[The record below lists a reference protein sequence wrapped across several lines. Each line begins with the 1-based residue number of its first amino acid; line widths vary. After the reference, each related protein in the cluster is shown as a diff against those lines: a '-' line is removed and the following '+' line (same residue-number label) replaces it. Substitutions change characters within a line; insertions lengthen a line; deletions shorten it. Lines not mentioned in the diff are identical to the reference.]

1 MDRRVR
7 LRFAPSPTGPLHI
20 GGVRTALYS
29 YLYAKQK
36 GGDFLLRIEDTDQTR
51 FVPGAEEY
59 IIEALNWCGIK
70 TDEGVGIG
78 GKHAPYRQSERKESG
93 IYKKYA
99 EELVNAGH
107 AYYAFDTAEELDAAR
122 KNAEV
127 NGKSFSYNAQS
138 RGQLNNSLNL
148 ADDQVQ
154 TLLASTNYVIRLKV
168 NANEDVHLKDL
179 IRGDVKF
186 NSNIVDDKVLLK
198 SDGMPTYHLAHIV
211 DDYLM
216 EITHA
221 VRGEEWL
228 PSAPAHVLIYQYL
241 GWTDRMPLYAHLPL
255 LLKPDGNGK
264 LSKRD
269 GDRLG
274 FPVFPLEWKDPSGGE
289 ISSGYREKGYEPEAF
304 VNMLALLGWNPGTEQ
319 EILSMSEL
327 IEKFSFEH
335 VHKAGAKFNPEKT
348 LWFNTQYVHHTA
360 SSILADKLKTQVTAA
375 LNLSEND
382 AKMQAHF
389 LTAATDLIKPRVHFA
404 HELYQTAPYLFSA
417 PAEYDAQVIAKRWK
431 PELHGFYEQ
440 LMIDFTALPEFNSVH
455 ADAQFKQSAADAGIK
470 PGDVLQLFRVMLSG
484 QGSGVDL
491 FGMIALLGKD
501 EVSARINKALSH
513 LKNK

>member
-1 MDRRVR
+1 MNKRVR

-59 IIEALNWCGIK
+59 IIESLNWCGIK
-70 TDEGVGIG
+70 IDEGVSVG
-78 GKHAPYRQSERKESG
+78 GEHAPYRQSERKELG
-93 IYKKYA
+93 MYKKYA
-99 EELVNAGH
+99 EQLIASGH
-107 AYYAFDTAEELDAAR
+107 AYYAFDSAEELDAVR
-122 KNAEV
+122 KEAEI
-127 NGKSFSYNAQS
+127 NKQSFSYNAQN
-138 RGQLNNSLNL
+138 RGQLRNSLSLPANE
-148 ADDQVQ
+148 VE
-154 TLLASTNYVIRLKV
+154 TLLTTNNYVIRLKV
-168 NANEDVHLKDL
+168 EANEEIHLKDL

-241 GWTDRMPLYAHLPL
+241 GWTDLMPQYAHLPL

-274 FPVFPLEWKDPSGGE
+274 FPVFPLEWKDPSSGE
-289 ISSGYREKGYEPEAF
+289 ISSGYRERGYEPNAF

-319 EILSMSEL
+319 EILSMNDL

-348 LWFNTQYVHHTA
+348 LWFNTQYVHHMA
-360 SSILADKLKTQVTAA
+360 NEILAEKLKTQVVAA
-375 LNLSEND
+375 LNLNKND
-382 AKMQAHF
+382 ALLHDNY
-389 LTAATDLIKPRVHFA
+389 LITAASLIKPRVHFA
-404 HELYQTAPYLFSA
+404 HDLFQTAPYLFEA
-417 PAEYDAQVIAKRWK
+417 PTMYDALVVEKRWK
-431 PELHGFYEQ
+431 QELQPFFEQ
-440 LMIDFTALPEFNSVH
+440 LINDFKSIQEFTLAN
-455 ADAQFKQSAADAGIK
+455 AEAQFKQSAANANLK
-470 PGDVLQLFRVMLSG
+470 PGDVLQLFRVILSG
-484 QGSGVDL
+484 HGSGVDL
-491 FGMIALLGKD
+491 FGMIALLGQE
-501 EVSARINKALSH
+501 EVSTRINNALAH
-513 LKNK
+513 FKK

>member
-1 MDRRVR
+1 MNRRVR

-59 IIEALNWCGIK
+59 IIESLNWCGIK
-70 TDEGVGIG
+70 IDEGVSVG
-78 GKHAPYRQSERKESG
+78 GKHAPYRQSERKELG
-93 IYKKYA
+93 MYKKYA
-99 EELVNAGH
+99 EQLIASGH
-107 AYYAFDTAEELDAAR
+107 AYYAFDTAEELDEVR
-122 KNAEV
+122 KEAE
-127 NGKSFSYNAQS
+127 NNKQSFSYSAQN
-138 RGQLNNSLNL
+138 RGQLRNSLSLPANEV
-148 ADDQVQ
+148 AS
-154 TLLASTNYVIRLKV
+154 LLASNHFVIRLKV
-168 NANEDVHLKDL
+168 EANEEIHLKDL

-241 GWTDRMPLYAHLPL
+241 GWTDLMPQYAHLPL

-274 FPVFPLEWKDPSGGE
+274 FPVFPLEWKDPLSGE
-289 ISSGYREKGYEPEAF
+289 ISSGYRERGYEPDAF

-348 LWFNTQYVHHTA
+348 LWFNTQYVHQMANH
-360 SSILADKLKTQVTAA
+360 ILAEKLKKQVIAT
-375 LNLSEND
+375 LNISDSDERLKDN
-382 AKMQAHF
+382 F
-389 LTAATDLIKPRVHFA
+389 LTAASELIKPRVHFT
-404 HELYQTAPYLFSA
+404 HELLQTASYLFEA
-417 PAEYDAQVIAKRWK
+417 PNQYDTQVIEKRWK
-431 PELHGFYEQ
+431 PELQLFYEQ
-440 LMIDFTALPEFNSVH
+440 LILDFNALQEFNAQN
-455 ADAQFKQSAADAGIK
+455 ADAQFKQSAANAGLK
-470 PGDVLQLFRVMLSG
+470 PGDVLQLFRVILSG

-491 FGMIALLGKD
+491 FGMIALLGKE
-501 EVSARINKALSH
+501 EVSTRINKALAH
-513 LKNK
+513 FKK

>member
-1 MDRRVR
+1 MNRRVR

-59 IIEALNWCGIK
+59 IIESLHWCGIK
-70 TDEGVGIG
+70 IDEGVSVG
-78 GKHAPYRQSERKESG
+78 GKHAPYRQSERKELG
-93 IYKKYA
+93 MYKKYA
-99 EELVNAGH
+99 EQLIASGH
-107 AYYAFDTAEELDAAR
+107 AYYAFDTAEDLDAFR
-122 KNAEV
+122 KAAEAK
-127 NGKSFSYNAQS
+127 GESFSYSAQS
-138 RGQLNNSLNL
+138 RGQLRNSTSLPGNE
-148 ADDQVQ
+148 VEN
-154 TLLASTNYVIRLKV
+154 LLASKNYVIRLKV
-168 NANEDVHLKDL
+168 EANEEIHLKDL

-241 GWTDRMPLYAHLPL
+241 GWTDLMPQYAHLPL

-274 FPVFPLEWKDPSGGE
+274 FPVFPLEWKDPSSGE
-289 ISSGYREKGYEPEAF
+289 ISSGYRERGYEPDAF

-319 EILSMSEL
+319 EILSMNEL

-348 LWFNTQYVHHTA
+348 LWFNSQYVHHMA
-360 SSILADKLKTQVTAA
+360 NQRLAEKLKAQVITALNISQSDERLKDTFLNTAA
-375 LNLSEND
+375 E
-382 AKMQAHF
+382 
-389 LTAATDLIKPRVHFA
+389 LIKPRVHFT
-404 HELYQTAPYLFSA
+404 HELYQTAPYLFDG
-417 PAEYDAQVIAKRWK
+417 PVQYDAQVIEKRWK
-431 PELHGFYEQ
+431 PELQPFFEQ
-440 LMIDFTALPEFNSVH
+440 LINDFKNTQEFTTAN
-455 ADAQFKQSAADAGIK
+455 ADAQFKQSAANAGLK

-501 EVSARINKALSH
+501 EVSARINKALAH
-513 LKNK
+513 FKK

>member
-1 MDRRVR
+1 MNRRVR

-59 IIEALNWCGIK
+59 IIESLNWCGIK
-70 TDEGVGIG
+70 IDEGVSVG
-78 GKHAPYRQSERKESG
+78 GKHAPYRQSERKELG

-99 EELVNAGH
+99 AQLIASGH
-107 AYYAFDTAEELDAAR
+107 AYYAFDTAEELDAVR
-122 KNAEV
+122 KEAE
-127 NGKSFSYNAQS
+127 NNKQSFSYCAHN
-138 RGQLNNSLNL
+138 RGQLRNSLSL
-148 ADDQVQ
+148 PASEVE
-154 TLLASTNYVIRLKV
+154 TLLATNNYVIRLKV
-168 NANEDVHLKDL
+168 KANEEIHLKDL

-241 GWTDRMPLYAHLPL
+241 GWTDLMPQYAHLPL

-274 FPVFPLEWKDPSGGE
+274 FPVFPLEWKDPSSGE
-289 ISSGYREKGYEPEAF
+289 ISSGYRERGYEPDAF

-319 EILSMSEL
+319 EILSMNEL

-348 LWFNTQYVHHTA
+348 LWFNTQYVHHMA
-360 SSILADKLKTQVTAA
+360 NELLAAKLKIQVVAA
-375 LNLSEND
+375 LNLNEKD
-382 AKMQAHF
+382 ARLEDNF
-389 LTAATDLIKPRVHFA
+389 LSTAASLIKPRVHFT
-404 HELYQTAPYLFSA
+404 HELYQTAPYLFEA
-417 PAEYDAQVIAKRWK
+417 PTQYDTQVIEKRWK
-431 PELHGFYEQ
+431 PELQPFFEQ
-440 LMIDFTALPEFNSVH
+440 LILDLNVIDEFNAAH
-455 ADAQFKQSAADAGIK
+455 TDAQFKQSAANAGLK
-470 PGDVLQLFRVMLSG
+470 PGDVLQLFRVILSG

-491 FGMIALLGKD
+491 FGMIALLGKE
-501 EVSARINKALSH
+501 EVSARINKALAH
-513 LKNK
+513 FKK

>member
-1 MDRRVR
+1 MNKRVR

-29 YLYAKQK
+29 YLYAKK
-36 GGDFLLRIEDTDQTR
+36 HGGDFLLRIEDTDQTR

-59 IIEALNWCGIK
+59 IIESLHWCGIK
-70 TDEGVGIG
+70 IDEGVSVG
-78 GKHAPYRQSERKESG
+78 GKHAPYRQSERKELG

-99 EELVNAGH
+99 EQLIASGH
-107 AYYAFDTAEELDAAR
+107 AYYAFDTAEELDLVR
-122 KNAEV
+122 KEAES
-127 NGKSFSYNAQS
+127 NKISFSYNAQS
-138 RGQLNNSLNL
+138 RGQLRNSLSLPANE
-148 ADDQVQ
+148 VES
-154 TLLASTNYVIRLKV
+154 LLATNNYVIRLKV
-168 NANEDVHLKDL
+168 NANEEIHLKDL

-241 GWTDRMPLYAHLPL
+241 GWTDLMPQYAHLPL

-274 FPVFPLEWKDPSGGE
+274 FPVFPLEWKDPSSGE
-289 ISSGYREKGYEPEAF
+289 VSSGYRERGYEPDAF

-319 EILSMSEL
+319 EILSMQEL

-348 LWFNTQYVHHTA
+348 LWFNTQYVHHKSNEELGA
-360 SSILADKLKTQVTAA
+360 KLKTQVVAA
-375 LNLSEND
+375 LNLNQDDSRLQDHYLN
-382 AKMQAHF
+382 
-389 LTAATDLIKPRVHFA
+389 TAAALIKPRIHFT
-404 HELYQTAPYLFSA
+404 HELFQTAPYLFEA
-417 PAEYDAQVIAKRWK
+417 PNQFDAQVIEKRWK
-431 PELHGFYEQ
+431 PELQQFYEQ
-440 LMIDFTALPEFNSVH
+440 LGEDLNNINEFTAANT
-455 ADAQFKQSAADAGIK
+455 DAQFKQSASNAGLK

-484 QGSGVDL
+484 HGSGVDL
-491 FGMIALLGKD
+491 FGMIALLGKQ
-501 EVSARINKALSH
+501 EVNARIQKALAS
-513 LKNK
+513 LKK

>member
-1 MDRRVR
+1 MTRRVR

-29 YLYAKQK
+29 YLFARQH

-51 FVPGAEEY
+51 FVPGAEDY
-59 IIEALNWCGIK
+59 IIESLNWCGIK
-70 TDEGVGIG
+70 IDEGVSVG
-78 GKHAPYRQSERKESG
+78 GKHAPYRQSERKELG

-99 EELVNAGH
+99 EQLIASGH

-122 KNAEV
+122 KEAES
-127 NGKSFSYNAQS
+127 NKQSFSYNAQS
-138 RGQLNNSLNL
+138 RGQLRNSLSL
-148 ADDQVQ
+148 PAAEVEG
-154 TLLASTNYVIRLKV
+154 LLASNNYVIRLKV
-168 NANEDVHLKDL
+168 NANEEIHLKDL

-216 EITHA
+216 EISHA

-228 PSAPAHVLIYQYL
+228 PSAPAHVLIYEYL
-241 GWTDRMPLYAHLPL
+241 GWTDLMPQYAHLPL

-274 FPVFPLEWKDPSGGE
+274 FPVFPLEWKDPYSGE
-289 ISSGYREKGYEPEAF
+289 ISSGYRERGYEPDAF

-319 EILSMSEL
+319 EILSMAEL

-348 LWFNTQYVHHTA
+348 LWFNTQYVHQM
-360 SSILADKLKTQVTAA
+360 SNEVLGEKLKLQVIHD
-375 LNLSEND
+375 LKLSETDKRLQSNY
-382 AKMQAHF
+382 
-389 LTAATDLIKPRVHFA
+389 LNEAAQLIKPRIHFA
-404 HELYQTAPYLFSA
+404 HDLLKTAPYLFEA
-417 PAEYDAQVIAKRWK
+417 PLQYEAQVVEKRWK
-431 PELHGFYEQ
+431 PELQPFYEQ
-440 LMIDFTALPEFNSVH
+440 LAKDFMNLQEFN
-455 ADAQFKQSAADAGIK
+455 AAQTDAQFKQSAAQAGVK
-470 PGDVLQLFRVMLSG
+470 PGDVLQLLRVMLSG

-491 FGMIALLGKD
+491 FGMIALLGKE
-501 EVSARINKALSH
+501 EVNTRILKALIYFR
-513 LKNK
+513 NN

>member
-1 MDRRVR
+1 MNRRVR

-29 YLYAKQK
+29 YLYAKQN

-59 IIEALNWCGIK
+59 IIESLNWCGIK
-70 TDEGVGIG
+70 IDEGVSVG
-78 GKHAPYRQSERKESG
+78 GKHAPYRQSERKEMG
-93 IYKKYA
+93 IYKEYA
-99 EELVNAGH
+99 SQLIANGH
-107 AYYAFDTAEELDAAR
+107 AYYAFDSAEELDAVR
-122 KNAEV
+122 KEAE
-127 NGKSFSYNAQS
+127 NNKQSFSYNAQN
-138 RGQLNNSLNL
+138 RGMLRNSLSL
-148 ADDQVQ
+148 PASEVE
-154 TLLASTNYVIRLKV
+154 TLLATNNYVIRLKV
-168 NANEDVHLKDL
+168 NANEEIHLKDL

-241 GWTDRMPLYAHLPL
+241 GWTDLMPQYAHLPL

-274 FPVFPLEWKDPSGGE
+274 FPVFPLEWKDPSSGE
-289 ISSGYREKGYEPEAF
+289 ISSGYRERGYEPDAF
-304 VNMLALLGWNPGTEQ
+304 VNMLALLGWNPGTAQ

-348 LWFNTQYVHHTA
+348 LWFNTQYVHHMANHILAEKLKKQAKEALNISESDERLNDSFLTTA
-360 SSILADKLKTQVTAA
+360 S
-375 LNLSEND
+375 E
-382 AKMQAHF
+382 
-389 LTAATDLIKPRVHFA
+389 LIKPRVHFT
-404 HELYQTAPYLFSA
+404 HELYQTAAYLFEA
-417 PAEYDAQVIAKRWK
+417 PEQYDAQVIEKRWK
-431 PELHGFYEQ
+431 PELQTFYEQ
-440 LMIDFTALPEFNSVH
+440 LIIDFNALQEFNAQN
-455 ADAQFKQSAADAGIK
+455 ADAQFKLSATNAGLK

-491 FGMIALLGKD
+491 FGMIALIGKE
-501 EVSARINKALSH
+501 EVSARINNALAH
-513 LKNK
+513 FKK

>member
-59 IIEALNWCGIK
+59 IIESLNWCGIK
-70 TDEGVGIG
+70 TDEGVGTG

-99 EELVNAGH
+99 EQLVNAGH
-107 AYYAFDTAEELDAAR
+107 AYYAFDTAEELDLAR
-122 KNAEV
+122 KTAESS
-127 NGKSFSYNAQS
+127 GQSFSYNAQS

-168 NANEDVHLKDL
+168 NANEDIHLNDL

-241 GWTDRMPLYAHLPL
+241 GWTDLMPQYAHLPL

-274 FPVFPLEWKDPSGGE
+274 FPVFPLEWKDPSSGE

-319 EILSMSEL
+319 EILSMAEL

-360 SSILADKLKTQVTAA
+360 SSILAEKLKIQVAAA
-375 LNLSEND
+375 LNLSESD
-382 AKMQAHF
+382 AKMQAPF

-404 HELYQTAPYLFSA
+404 HELYQTAPYLFIA
-417 PAEYDAQVIAKRWK
+417 PAGYDEQVIEKRWK
-431 PELHGFYEQ
+431 PELQVFFEQ
-440 LMIDFTALPEFNSVH
+440 LMNDFTTLPELNAVN
-455 ADAQFKQSAADAGIK
+455 ADAQFKQSAANAGIK
-470 PGDVLQLFRVMLSG
+470 PGDALQLFRVMLSG

-501 EVSARINKALSH
+501 EVTARINKALAH
-513 LKNK
+513 IKK